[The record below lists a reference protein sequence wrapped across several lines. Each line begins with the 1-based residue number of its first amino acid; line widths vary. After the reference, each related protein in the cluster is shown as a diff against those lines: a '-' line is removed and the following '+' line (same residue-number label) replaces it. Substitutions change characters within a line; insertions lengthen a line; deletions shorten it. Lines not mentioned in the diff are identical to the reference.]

1 MITKFTRTAIGALT
15 AFTAAALSAAP
26 TAAADLGRGTVGAG
40 HTIRY
45 ISAQGASTC
54 TLAFSFLANGHT
66 YGVTAGHCVAAGR
79 GYIQD
84 ANTGTRGGIVTY
96 DYDDSRAGNDFA
108 LIDFGNA
115 PSAATLGGERIAE
128 TATPAAHKTLCHTGA
143 ASGTSCGQL
152 ATRYG
157 TQYLTEGMDDI
168 PGDSG
173 GPVWSRTALGNI
185 SIVGIW
191 LGSHVDFHGNRY
203 GRFYPINEALTGLGL
218 KTAAERM

>member
-1 MITKFTRTAIGALT
+1 MITGLTRTALGALT
-15 AFTAAALSAAP
+15 AFSAAALIAAP
-26 TAAADLGRGTVGAG
+26 PASADLGRGAVGAG
-40 HTIRY
+40 HPIRY
-45 ISAQGASTC
+45 VSAQGASTC
-54 TLAFSFLANGHT
+54 TLAFTFLANGHT
-66 YGVTAGHCVAAGR
+66 YGVTAGHCVATGR

-84 ANTGTRGGIVTY
+84 AATGARGGVVTY
-96 DYDDSRAGNDFA
+96 NYDDSRAGSDFA

-115 PSAATLGGERIAE
+115 PSEATLSGERIAE
-128 TATPAAHKTLCHTGA
+128 ASAPAADTTVCHTGA

-157 TQYLTEGMDDI
+157 TQYLTDGLADI

-185 SIVGIW
+185 AIVGIW
-191 LGSHVDFHGNRY
+191 LGSHVDGHGHSY

>member
-1 MITKFTRTAIGALT
+1 MTTRSARTLLGAL
-15 AFTAAALSAAP
+15 AALAATTLIAAP
-26 TAAADLGRGTVGAG
+26 TASADLGRGAVGTG

-45 ISAQGASTC
+45 VTAQGASTC
-54 TLAFSFLANGHT
+54 TLGFTFLANGHT
-66 YGVTAGHCVAAGR
+66 YGVTAGHCVANGR

-84 ANTGTRGGIVTY
+84 AATGARGGVVTY
-96 DYDDSRAGNDFA
+96 NYDTSQAGNDFA

-115 PSAATLGGERIAE
+115 PTDATLNGDRIAE
-128 TATPAAHKTLCHTGA
+128 AAAPAADKTVCHTGA

-152 ATRYG
+152 STRYG
-157 TQYLTEGMDDI
+157 TQYLTEGLADI